1 MLDVEHSKQLQ
12 HIWEHQVWA
21 AIDVSRGFWPARP
34 SYAESHA
41 PLRGAQPEISGPM
54 RWSDARPSSDE
65 EYDAE
70 SDEDNYETSED
81 EDELDNGPGY
91 MSDSGESYVEA
102 QPRPGSQAV
111 TESGD
116 TVFRDF
122 LELLFQFCISLSTES
137 FLNGQAS
144 STILIYF
151 SGILG
156 FSDDSRQFL
165 LARPYC
171 PQLSCLVY
179 VQRLLFL
186 EYALPLHPYHTLG
199 IQQRPQEQQLEQL
212 NDIRRKYMVT
222 SSQTALAELLSL
234 RDSGRAI
241 ARTEPPSFFLNWS
254 DDGQSV
260 RIGDSFSLTMEDFRQ
275 LPGYFIGRAEEL
287 TAKLMFNIEPDI
299 NLATVKDDLRNT
311 QTGYSFIKHTDNG
324 LDTAY
329 QDLVVQAC
337 TSRKHGLSRHGEW
350 SFNAIDSYL
359 KETLNLEEMLLGGLY
374 TACGEVQRARDLL
387 CLGSENSPTAI
398 RGLFMWN
405 GYMVYIIQHH
415 KAKRLTNREFHV
427 IRFLPVRLGVA
438 MFKYLGWIRRFANLL
453 RRERSGYLDVN
464 PGSSKEQRLVFNS
477 NGNIWPTSR
486 LTAIL
491 QTATSRVWLQK
502 MNIQHY
508 RQISIGITEKHVRE
522 VHSPFNRYDDSSAKA
537 DLNVVFAWQSG
548 HRPLQ
553 RGITYGLD
561 GAFPHQLQP
570 ALFRAVTISSIINT
584 DGYKER

>member
-1 MLDVEHSKQLQ
+1 MVDYVLGQGPSRGDPDIVSPWQDEQKIACIVSALEHVLDRCEMTARHTGRSLLCWLRSSRLESCGQNPFTLLAEDTFVIRGHRMPTSVRESETKIRLDVEHSKQLQ
-12 HIWEHQVWA
+12 RIWEHQVWA

-34 SYAESHA
+34 SYAENYT
-41 PLRGAQPEISGPM
+41 PLHGAQPEISGPM
-54 RWSDARPSSDE
+54 RWGDARPSSNE

-91 MSDSGESYVEA
+91 LSDSGESYVEA
-102 QPRPGSQAV
+102 QPRPGSQSV

-137 FLNGQAS
+137 FLDGQAS
-144 STILIYF
+144 STMLIYF

-165 LARPYC
+165 LVRPYC
-171 PQLSCLVY
+171 PQLSCIVY

-212 NDIRRKYMVT
+212 NDIRRRYMVT

-260 RIGDSFSLTMEDFRQ
+260 RIGDSFSLTIEDFRQ
-275 LPGYFIGRAEEL
+275 LPGYFIARAEEL

-311 QTGYSFIKHTDNG
+311 QTG
-324 LDTAY
+324 
-329 QDLVVQAC
+329 
-337 TSRKHGLSRHGEW
+337 
-350 SFNAIDSYL
+350 
-359 KETLNLEEMLLGGLY
+359 
-374 TACGEVQRARDLL
+374 
-387 CLGSENSPTAI
+387 
-398 RGLFMWN
+398 
-405 GYMVYIIQHH
+405 
-415 KAKRLTNREFHV
+415 
-427 IRFLPVRLGVA
+427 
-438 MFKYLGWIRRFANLL
+438 
-453 RRERSGYLDVN
+453 
-464 PGSSKEQRLVFNS
+464 
-477 NGNIWPTSR
+477 
-486 LTAIL
+486 
-491 QTATSRVWLQK
+491 
-502 MNIQHY
+502 
-508 RQISIGITEKHVRE
+508 
-522 VHSPFNRYDDSSAKA
+522 
-537 DLNVVFAWQSG
+537 
-548 HRPLQ
+548 
-553 RGITYGLD
+553 
-561 GAFPHQLQP
+561 
-570 ALFRAVTISSIINT
+570 
-584 DGYKER
+584 